1 MNIDISKITSCGSDW
16 ETNRYT
22 FLNIIKSW
30 QTELRKNKL
39 YPVFEYSTQ
48 LQNKF
53 ISILNENIESKDWLE
68 REVRGAFIDD
78 HLVVLEKAHQIS
90 SQLDRLIDFVKWGI
104 EINKEVIDEG
114 EIIKQFV
121 YDSID
126 IISVCEADKY
136 KGKGYIFI
144 PDNQKRLLKIF
155 LYELSIT
162 WIVDEPEEFLE
173 LNLLRSIPFEVI
185 DVSHEEVINK
195 FIKYNHQ
202 LYDPMI
208 YLCKSDS
215 DFPFNETILP
225 VIKSKLLE
233 SVNGLTPFI

>member
-30 QTELRKNKL
+30 QSELRKNKL
-39 YPVFEYSTQ
+39 YPVFDYSLQ

-68 REVRGAFIDD
+68 REVRGAFINDQ
-78 HLVVLEKAHQIS
+78 LVVLEKAHQIS

-104 EINKEVIDEG
+104 DINKEVIEEG
-114 EIIKQFV
+114 EIIHQFV

-162 WIVDEPEEFLE
+162 WLVDEPEEFLE
-173 LNLLRSIPFEVI
+173 LNILRSIPFEVV
-185 DVSHEEVINK
+185 DVSHEDVINK
-195 FIKYNHQ
+195 FIKYNKQ
-202 LYDPMI
+202 LYDPMV
-208 YLCKSDS
+208 YLCKTDI
-215 DFPFNETILP
+215 DFPFNETVIP

-233 SVNGLTPFI
+233 SVNGFTPYI